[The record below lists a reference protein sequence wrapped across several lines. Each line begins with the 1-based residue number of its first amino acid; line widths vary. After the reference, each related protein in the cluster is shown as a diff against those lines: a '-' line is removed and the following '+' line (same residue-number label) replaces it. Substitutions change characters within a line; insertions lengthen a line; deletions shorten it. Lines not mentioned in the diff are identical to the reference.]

1 MQGAFRRMAKIT
13 TLFSAT
19 YADMLLSTLKIGRKF
34 YPNSVV
40 STSRLG
46 IRVGSS
52 KFVKR
57 SQKAVHILAKQ
68 VVGSRKTDFVR
79 RRATDANLLFFP
91 QCLFKIRHFDRRH
104 CDRRDCAP

>member
-1 MQGAFRRMAKIT
+1 MAKIT
-13 TLFSAT
+13 TVFSAT

-57 SQKAVHILAKQ
+57 S
-68 VVGSRKTDFVR
+68 
-79 RRATDANLLFFP
+79 
-91 QCLFKIRHFDRRH
+91 
-104 CDRRDCAP
+104 